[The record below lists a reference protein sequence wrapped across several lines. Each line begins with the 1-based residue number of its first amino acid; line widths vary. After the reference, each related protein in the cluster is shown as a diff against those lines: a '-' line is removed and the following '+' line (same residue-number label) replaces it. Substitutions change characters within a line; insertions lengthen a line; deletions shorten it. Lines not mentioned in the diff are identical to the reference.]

1 MKKSFCYQRQ
11 FPRQSF
17 EPIGDNN
24 LFLFQKADWSILFD
38 DLENPMKILVLN
50 GPNLNLL
57 GTREPEIYGT
67 ETLMDIEAQL
77 ADVYPEVKIEFRQSN
92 SEAEL
97 ITWIGET
104 RDTFDGII
112 INPAALT
119 HTSLGLH
126 DALKAVGDVV
136 PAIEVHL
143 SNSHAREEIRHK
155 SLTASACI
163 GQLMGFQGFGYTLAL
178 KALMQKLSV

>member
-1 MKKSFCYQRQ
+1 
-11 FPRQSF
+11 
-17 EPIGDNN
+17 
-24 LFLFQKADWSILFD
+24 
-38 DLENPMKILVLN
+38 MKILVLN

-57 GTREPEIYGT
+57 GTREPEIYGY
-67 ETLMDIEAQL
+67 ETLADIEAEMNTCAAQL
-77 ADVYPEVKIEFRQSN
+77 ASDIEIEFRQSN

-97 ITWIGET
+97 MTWIGET
-104 RDTFDGII
+104 RGQFDGII

-119 HTSLGLH
+119 HTSLGLC

-143 SNSHAREEIRHK
+143 SNTHAREEIRHK
-155 SLTASACI
+155 SLTAAACV

-178 KALMQKLSV
+178 RSMVSRLSE